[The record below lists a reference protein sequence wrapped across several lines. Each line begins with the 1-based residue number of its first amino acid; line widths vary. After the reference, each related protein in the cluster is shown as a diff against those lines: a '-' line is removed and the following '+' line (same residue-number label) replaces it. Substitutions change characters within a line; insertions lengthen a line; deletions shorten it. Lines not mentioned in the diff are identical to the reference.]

1 MLWNDVEKCIEKVI
15 LLEYKGACFGVLCMI
30 YFWYRSP
37 RFALLPQGT
46 PVLHKGKKKKKK
58 EKKASLVAM
67 MLQRSFWPPTAHR
80 NCGHTD
86 LLSFGYPILPS
97 MLTNHFACSVYSR
110 YFETQELTAVSLIL
124 D

>member
-1 MLWNDVEKCIEKVI
+1 MYRKVNPSGVQRCLFWSVVYDLFLVSESQI
-15 LLEYKGACFGVLCMI
+15 CFAASRDTCLTQ
-30 YFWYRSP
+30 R
-37 RFALLPQGT
+37 
-46 PVLHKGKKKKKK
+46 KEKKKK